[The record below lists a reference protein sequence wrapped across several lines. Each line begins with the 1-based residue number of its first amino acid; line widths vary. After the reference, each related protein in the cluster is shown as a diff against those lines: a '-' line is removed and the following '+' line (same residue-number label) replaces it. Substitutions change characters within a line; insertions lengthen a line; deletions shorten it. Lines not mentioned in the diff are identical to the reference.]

1 MFVPTYD
8 CARTRLRRGR
18 RRELVGRCERHVLRR
33 VLRRVRRRRRSRPHA
48 FPRRRS
54 HFSTCASCS
63 DASCGHG
70 TRVAPLFFNAWSTN
84 SREKASLVDDEGL
97 KRAQSS
103 YVAKSTF
110 LLILITHLYD
120 AHPRRVVSRLIVINV
135 ARRERL
141 PKRRQKPRARSLC
154 VRHANLGK
162 HP

>member
-1 MFVPTYD
+1 MIVRVHVFDV
-8 CARTRLRRGR
+8 AVGASW
-18 RRELVGRCERHVLRR
+18 LVGASATFSVAFSVAFVVAAAPDRMRSHGGGRIFLRARR
-33 VLRRVRRRRRSRPHA
+33 VLTRRVATALVRP
-48 FPRRRS
+48 
-54 HFSTCASCS
+54 
-63 DASCGHG
+63 
-70 TRVAPLFFNAWSTN
+70 PLFFNAWSTN